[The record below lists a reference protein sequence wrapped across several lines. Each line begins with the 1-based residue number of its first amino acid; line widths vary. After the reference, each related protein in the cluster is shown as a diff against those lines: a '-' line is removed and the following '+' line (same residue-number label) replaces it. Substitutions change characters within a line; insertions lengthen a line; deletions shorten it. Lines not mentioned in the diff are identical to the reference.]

1 MKFITN
7 LCFMIGLGWIS
18 LFNVANALN
27 VANTTHDINP
37 NQASE
42 SCGSCHQQQVED
54 WKKSDHFHAMEPAN
68 VQTSLGKFD
77 GRSIQYL
84 GQPAVFSQDE
94 EKRLWVDFVDEQG
107 KNQHLNITYTFGY
120 QPLQQYIFD
129 AGKGRWQF
137 IPFAWDSRSQ
147 QQGGQRW
154 FVLHPDET
162 PNDTFHWTQKGQNW
176 NQMCADCHVTDYKK
190 NYDAAT
196 KTYKPEFSAI
206 NVSCNACHGD
216 DAKHIKWANGDK
228 NIANKGYDVNI
239 KMRTPMFHKNENGK
253 MVSVQPLVDSQQVDT
268 CASCH
273 ARRAQLQD
281 RSSPQDIVNA
291 FNPSLLSSD
300 LYYPDGQI
308 ADEVY
313 VWGSFMQSKM
323 HEKGVTCTNCHNPH
337 SGKLKLQGNDTCT
350 QCHTKTEYDTD
361 AHHKHAKFKQG
372 NQCVDCHMPATT
384 YMQVDPRRDHSFKV
398 PRPDLSISTG
408 SPNACTQCH
417 TDKDNNWA
425 QQSLKTWYP
434 NSQYQGRSHY
444 GNIFHQADT
453 GALTVSTELSKIAQD
468 ANYTDIVRAS
478 ALTRM
483 ATLPDANAMV
493 AIARA
498 VKSDEVLKKQG
509 AIEAAENFPI
519 AQRWR
524 LLSPLLS
531 DSALSI
537 RTEAARVLAPIVP
550 DLAQSATLS
559 AEERD
564 KLNEVLDEYRKVQA
578 YQSDR
583 GFSYVAL
590 GNLAINLNRLDEA
603 KNNFNQAIE
612 VEPNFVPAYVNL
624 ADVYRRQNNEA
635 EAQKV
640 LLKGLEITPDN
651 ASLYYSLA
659 MSYVRS
665 QSKSKA
671 LTELQ
676 QATLKA
682 PDNVQYHYTY
692 SILLKD
698 QGQPKKSIEALT
710 SAYQLSPSRPDL
722 TYALAQGY
730 AEIGEYFS
738 ALQYAQ
744 KLKVLAPNNPQV
756 DAFIQQLKAL
766 ANK

>member
-1 MKFITN
+1 MKFISQLYLAIILSCISFSN
-7 LCFMIGLGWIS
+7 L
-18 LFNVANALN
+18 
-27 VANTTHDINP
+27 ANTEH
-37 NQASE
+37 ASE
-42 SCGSCHQQQVED
+42 SCASCHQKQVED
-54 WKKSDHFHAMEPAN
+54 WKQSDHFHAMEQATPEI
-68 VQTSLGKFD
+68 SLGQFD

-84 GQPAVFSQDE
+84 GKPATFTQDDDN
-94 EKRLWVDFVDEQG
+94 KLWVDFVDEQG
-107 KNQHLNITYTFGY
+107 KQHHLNIIYTFGY
-120 QPLQQYIFD
+120 KPLQQYLFD
-129 AGKGRWQF
+129 AGKGKWQF

-147 QQGGQRW
+147 QEGGQRW

-190 NYDAAT
+190 NYDAET
-196 KTYKPEFSAI
+196 KTYKPEFSAV

-228 NIANKGYDVNI
+228 KIANKGYDVNI

-281 RSSPQDIVNA
+281 RTSPQDIVNA
-291 FNPSLLSSD
+291 FTPSLLSSD

-308 ADEVY
+308 SDEVY

-337 SGKLKLQGNDTCT
+337 SGKLKLLGNDTCT

-361 AHHKHAKFKQG
+361 SHHKHAKFKQG

-417 TDKDNNWA
+417 QDKDDKWA

-434 NSQYQGRSHY
+434 NSQYQGSAHY
-444 GNIFHQADT
+444 GNVFHQADT
-453 GALTVSTELSKIAQD
+453 GMLTSSTELSKIAQD
-468 ANYTDIVRAS
+468 ANYSDIVRAS
-478 ALTRM
+478 ALSRM
-483 ATLPDANAMV
+483 SALPDANAMV

-498 VKSDEVLKKQG
+498 VKSDESLKKLG

-519 AQRWR
+519 AQRWS

-531 DSALSI
+531 DDALSI
-537 RTEAARVLAPIVP
+537 RTEAARVLAPVVP
-550 DLAQSATLS
+550 DLAQSAKLS
-559 AEERD
+559 AQERD
-564 KLNEVLDEYRKVQA
+564 KLNEVLDEYRQVQA

-583 GFSYVAL
+583 GFSYAAL
-590 GNLAINLNRLDEA
+590 GSLAINLNRLDEA
-603 KNNFNQAIE
+603 QNHFNQAIK

-635 EAQKV
+635 AAQKV
-640 LLKGLEITPDN
+640 LLKGVEIAPDN

-665 QSKSKA
+665 QDKAKA
-671 LTELQ
+671 LIELE

-682 PDNVQYHYTY
+682 PDNVRYHYTY
-692 SILLKD
+692 SLLLKD
-698 QGQPKKSIEALT
+698 QGQLKKAVAALER
-710 SAYQLSPSRPDL
+710 AYQLSPTSPDL
-722 TYALAQGY
+722 TYALAQEY
-730 AEIGEYFS
+730 AELGEYFS

-744 KLKVLAPNNPQV
+744 KLKKLVPNNPQV
-756 DAFIQQLKAL
+756 DAFIQQLKVQ